1 MPMVFKGMNKIK
13 SPGRFQWREV
23 GCKGRAGG
31 RPTFRGSVGCKG
43 LRKSPREG
51 GAWSRGRDV
60 LGRWGGGLLTWGP
73 QSPRELPC
81 GVGTPPACRDWAGR
95 GTVEAAPG
103 ELSETHGGRCREP
116 WRRNLLV
123 PVCDFKAGEGRGR
136 AARADGGEPVG
147 REGCELWEGAGGTGP
162 SRHSPC
168 VPDDRAALRC
178 EGPSP
183 RTAQV
188 PAPLEESAGAGPPVP
203 RQPPLTPVCAC
214 SEQPGNRGLGTR
226 EDCIHR

>member
-1 MPMVFKGMNKIK
+1 MQGAQEEP
-13 SPGRFQWREV
+13 PGGRGLEPRER
-23 GCKGRAGG
+23 RAGQVGG
-31 RPTFRGSVGCKG
+31 RLANVGSSEPPGV
-43 LRKSPREG
+43 
-51 GAWSRGRDV
+51 
-60 LGRWGGGLLTWGP
+60 
-73 QSPRELPC
+73 PC

-226 EDCIHR
+226 EDCTHQ